1 MKMIKLL
8 DAAYV
13 GGVLHYPRDGVLK
26 TTEEE
31 GVRLVGTGLAEDVT
45 ADFAD
50 AEAENVS
57 TLADAPAAAAPSDDT
72 TETKQARRKAADSK
86 E

>member
-26 TTEEE
+26 TTEAESSHLIKE
-31 GVRLVGTGLAEDVT
+31 GMAEDVT
-45 ADFAD
+45 ADFD
-50 AEAENVS
+50 AEAEEAPTIAEAPVGE
-57 TLADAPAAAAPSDDT
+57 APADDT
-72 TETKQARRKAADSK
+72 PDTKQARRKAADSK